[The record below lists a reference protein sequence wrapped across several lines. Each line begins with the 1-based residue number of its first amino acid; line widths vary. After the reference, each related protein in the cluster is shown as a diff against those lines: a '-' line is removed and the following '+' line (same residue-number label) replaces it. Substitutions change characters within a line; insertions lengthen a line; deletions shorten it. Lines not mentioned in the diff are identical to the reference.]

1 MPGSFLIT
9 VLYPF
14 IKEIITGKRLVDPNK
29 KSDRFN
35 AEWFKDIVLGK
46 LQSSRRVLIAII
58 LILVASLTMNYR
70 IIENEISF
78 SLFRDKEHPDE
89 AHQPTKEP
97 KETPT
102 VPKPIKPTPSRSE
115 KDDLY
120 DQAMKELS
128 ELYKEL

>member
-14 IKEIITGKRLVDPNK
+14 IKEIITGKRLVDPSK
-29 KSDRFN
+29 KQDRFN

-46 LQSSRRVLIAII
+46 LQRSRRLLIVVI
-58 LILVASLTMNYR
+58 LVLVASLTLNYR
-70 IIENEISF
+70 MIGNEVSF
-78 SLFRDKEHPDE
+78 SLYREKEHSDK
-89 AHQPTKEP
+89 ARQPTKEP

-102 VPKPIKPTPSRSE
+102 VPKAETPVSGKSE